1 MQFSQYLRTCRE
13 HSRLTQEQLVH
24 ALYVHDIESFEALD
38 TSILSKWER
47 GVTQPKVAKQVSI
60 VKYFQR
66 QTNKALPCFEGYNIQ
81 EAEALICE
89 SGMRNILGKSKQ
101 LILDFPSAVIGV
113 NDLMVY
119 HVRNSEHVDRY
130 LSINVDLDQDFNHNY
145 SRLTVRQFKTWAVN
159 PANSF
164 YVCEYKGQFFGLLFA
179 LRVKPEIFEKLMNFQ
194 MEEGELKDNDF
205 ASFDE
210 TGSNYIISFF
220 AMNEKA
226 ATLLFI
232 RYYAHLIAN
241 QNKIAEVGTATMM
254 EDGRKLIHKMHF
266 EPYSQ
271 KVLSQEWT
279 IRSFRAS
286 LSSFLAQES
295 VLKMLLSRQYTPSE

>member
-1 MQFSQYLRTCRE
+1 LQFSQYLRTCRD

-24 ALYVHDIESFEALD
+24 ALYVHDIENFEALD

-47 GVTQPKVAKQVSI
+47 DVTQPKVAKQVSI
-60 VKYFQR
+60 VKYFQK
-66 QTNKALPCFEGYNIQ
+66 QTDKALPCFEGYSIQ
-81 EAEALICE
+81 EAESLICE
-89 SGMRNILGKSKQ
+89 SGMKNILGKSKQ

-113 NDLMVY
+113 NDLLVY

-145 SRLTVRQFKTWAVN
+145 SHLTVKQFKTWAVN

-164 YVCEYKGQFFGLLFA
+164 YVCEYKGQFFGLLFT
-179 LRVKPEIFEKLMNFQ
+179 LRVKPEIFEKLMQ
-194 MEEGELKDNDF
+194 YQIEEEDLKENDF

-210 TGSNYIISFF
+210 IGSNYIISFF

-241 QNKIAEVGTATMM
+241 QDVIAEVGTSTMM
-254 EDGRKLIHKMHF
+254 EDGQKLIKKMHF
-266 EPYSQ
+266 EPCSQ
-271 KVLSQEWT
+271 KVLSKEWT
-279 IRSFRAS
+279 LQSFRAS

-295 VLKMLLSRQYTPSE
+295 VLKMLLSRQNAPSE